1 MRISDWS
8 SDVCSSD
15 LTIEVTNG
23 ATDLTFTGLVTS
35 PDDAGFTKAGAGTLT
50 LTNGGN
56 DYVGVTTVSG
66 GTLAVD
72 TLIDGGFTRGIG
84 AASSDPAN
92 IVLAGGTLAY
102 TGTTTSSDRGMTLGT
117 GGGGIGVTAPAATLT
132 LSGTLTGAILPQGG
146 AGTLVLSGTN
156 NYTGLTTVNAG
167 TLQAGSTR
175 SEEHT
180 S

>member
-1 MRISDWS
+1 MRISDRS

-15 LTIEVTNG
+15 L
-23 ATDLTFTGLVTS
+23 
-35 PDDAGFTKAGAGTLT
+35 AGAGTLT

-72 TLIDGGFTRGIG
+72 TLIDGGFTSVIG

-117 GGGGIGVTAPAATLT
+117 GGDRK
-132 LSGTLTGAILPQGG
+132 
-146 AGTLVLSGTN
+146 
-156 NYTGLTTVNAG
+156 
-167 TLQAGSTR
+167 STR
-175 SEEHT
+175 LT
-180 S
+180 SSH